1 MPINNVTS
9 DYTGRKKD
17 ISILQNPDPLMVGAQ
32 SVTPAFGSVGR
43 FVAGVQKTIQRY
55 AIILLTNINS
65 QKHYP
70 EFGTGFLS
78 ELSKY
83 SAVDALQAR
92 QLFVMASFSAVS
104 LMQNYQSSHPEIPLD
119 ERIVSASLIDIVVNQ
134 QGVYFSISIKTE
146 AGSILDFLLPLP
158 K

>member
-1 MPINNVTS
+1 MPIKNITS

-17 ISILQNPDPLMVGAQ
+17 ISILQNPDPLLVGAQ
-32 SVTPAFGSVGR
+32 NVTPSFGSVGR

-55 AIILLTNINS
+55 AIILLTNLTS
-65 QKHYP
+65 QKFYP
-70 EFGTGFLS
+70 EFGTTFIS
-78 ELSKY
+78 DLSKY

-104 LMQNYQSSHPEIPLD
+104 LMQNYQSRHTEIPLD
-119 ERIVSASLIDIVVNQ
+119 ERINSANLIDIIINQ

-146 AGSILDFLLPLP
+146 AGNILDFLLPLP